1 MAMTIPRTNHQMA
14 AIVDQGI
21 AIAEQEGFGQGYVF
35 MRDHN
40 VPLAVVLRVL
50 SEPEQ
55 RRKAK

>member
-1 MAMTIPRTNHQMA
+1 MTIPRTDHQTA
-14 AIVDQGI
+14 AFVDQGI

-40 VPLAVVLRVL
+40 VPLTVVLRVL

-55 RRKAK
+55 RRQRQ